1 MHGSAIIGQSFST
14 FCHCVGHRGHRPAVV
29 RVRAGRGVLPCRL
42 DYSTTTTVN
51 RIRRRRSRRSIRV
64 HLRPD
69 RMMYARARTPR
80 TPPPPPLLLSVFYL
94 GVQCSVFVALRP
106 RQPLLITQVMGC
118 FIRSKS
124 LLFSIY
130 RTVKSFHTYSRVPF
144 FSSAWHS
151 QHVHFPA
158 IGIPI
163 STLNEILNVI
173 LQVVSVKLS

>member
-29 RVRAGRGVLPCRL
+29 RVRAGRGALPCPL
-42 DYSTTTTVN
+42 DDSTTTVN

-69 RMMYARARTPR
+69 RMMYYARARAR
-80 TPPPPPLLLSVFYL
+80 SARPLLLLLSCSVYFT
-94 GVQCSVFVALRP
+94 CSVFVALRP